1 MSGLGRLAGLV
12 LALLAAPA
20 LAAPAPAEGPVAVMP
35 FKNLN
40 QDASLEWL
48 RLGIAE
54 TLLSD
59 LRASGR
65 VGVVE
70 REQLDR
76 ALTELA
82 LQQVR
87 GTEESTAARAGKLV
101 GARTVVLGSFQR
113 AGKQLRLNA
122 RFVAVETGLVLGTA
136 KVTGPL
142 ERIFALQDGLVARL
156 LGEAENAPRPPRRT
170 GPRVVRAYELYGRA
184 LATPSSA
191 ERVGLLREAVEVEP
205 GFTYA
210 LEDLR
215 RLEARLREHRQVAVV
230 AGNNQVDQLR
240 ATFCDTS
247 RRIEERES
255 AARQYIIR
263 RMTAR
268 QWWALTRE
276 AEALIQLGLP
286 ERPSDSVREQAL
298 FALSLA
304 RWELRQRRLALQLTE
319 RLLREF
325 PASTQAQTY
334 QVQAS
339 GLISE
344 LRQIQEGRE
353 TLADALAE
361 LDARIEKRLKNTF
374 FGPLMPVERLSLE
387 RERCEM
393 LVNHS
398 AFEASLTVCRDF
410 VERWEKQIADAH
422 TGVGVLT
429 GQVREIS
436 ALMELGRFAE
446 AKVRVEEL
454 DALVA
459 RHPFLATDN
468 LPAVAGARARLP
480 GDEEGPGEPLCPSGH
495 APPDAGPGPARPE
508 PGKTPPEG

>member
-1 MSGLGRLAGLV
+1 MKGLGRLAGLG
-12 LALLAAPA
+12 LALLAASA
-20 LAAPAPAEGPVAVMP
+20 FAAAPPAEGPVAVMP

-40 QDASLEWL
+40 QDATLEWL

-65 VGVVE
+65 VRVVE

-82 LQQVR
+82 LQELR
-87 GTEESTAARAGKLV
+87 GTEESTAARAGRMA

-142 ERIFALQDGLVARL
+142 EDIFTLQDGLVARL
-156 LGEAENAPRPPRRT
+156 LGEEKKAPRSSRRT

-184 LATPSSA
+184 LANPSPA

-210 LEDLR
+210 LEDLT
-215 RLEARLREHRQVAVV
+215 RLEARLREHQRAAVV
-230 AGNNQVDQLR
+230 AGNSHADQLR

-247 RRIEERES
+247 RRIEEREN
-255 AARQYIIR
+255 AAFQFLSR
-263 RMTAR
+263 RRAAR

-276 AEALIQLGLP
+276 AEALMQLGLP

-304 RWELRQRRLALQLTE
+304 RWGLHQRQLALQLTE

-325 PASTQAQTY
+325 PASTQTLGY

-339 GLISE
+339 RLIAE
-344 LRQIQEGRE
+344 LRQLQEGRE
-353 TLADALAE
+353 TLADAMAR
-361 LDARIEKRLKNTF
+361 LDARSEKRAKDTF
-374 FGPLMPVERLSLE
+374 FGPLLPAERLNQE
-387 RERCEM
+387 RERCEV
-393 LVNHS
+393 LADHS
-398 AFEASLTVCRDF
+398 AFEAALPVCRDF
-410 VERWEKQIADAH
+410 IERWEKQV
-422 TGVGVLT
+422 TGPDTGSAVLS
-429 GQVREIS
+429 GRLKEIS
-436 ALMELGRFAE
+436 ALVELGRFAE

-454 DALVA
+454 DAFVA
-459 RHPFLATDN
+459 RHSFLADN
-468 LPAVAGARARLP
+468 VPSVAGARALLP
-480 GDEEGPGEPLCPSGH
+480 ADEEGVSEPLCPSGH
-495 APPDAGPGPARPE
+495 ALP
-508 PGKTPPEG
+508 